1 MIFRFDLYLKKII
14 IMKSFLLGI
23 VLMFSVAA
31 INAQEEK
38 PQIYNPS
45 ADAKVEIQ
53 RAVKQAKTD
62 GKHVL
67 LQIGG
72 NW

>member
-1 MIFRFDLYLKKII
+1 MMQIF
-14 IMKSFLLGI
+14 MKTILLCI
-23 VLMFSVAA
+23 LLFFSVTA
-31 INAQEEK
+31 IYAQEEK

-53 RAVKQAKTD
+53 KAVAQAKLE

-67 LQIGG
+67 LQVGG